1 MKPAMKGLTMIACLL
16 AIVALPAGVV
26 GAQEMRS
33 NDGLIE
39 GWKKEKDEKKE
50 KKEKKEKGVPEP
62 SMILLAG
69 AAAAAYARF
78 RRRLRST
85 EGSLP

>member
-1 MKPAMKGLTMIACLL
+1 MKLAMKGLTMIACLL

-26 GAQEMRS
+26 DAQEMRS

-39 GWKKEKDEKKE
+39 RSKKEKDE

-69 AAAAAYARF
+69 AAAVAYARF